1 MRLSCRPLHEYYRG
15 PAGFSSA
22 HRSSYWQS
30 RRLWQLHPI
39 VSHAPHTAQQPLERV
54 NIPRLGWSIA
64 AAFLFLGPA
73 APARAQDVRAELPA
87 SHTVKRGDTL
97 WDLAHTYL
105 GDSYLW
111 PTIYRLNTNQIEDPH
126 WIYPGE
132 VLRLPGQSP
141 AAVIAEQPTSKAGPT
156 VFKRENISRTAGM
169 VAAPAPP
176 AHVAIGDVLRASYVT
191 AERGPRGAGKILFGA
206 DIPGIDK
213 ERLTTNFQMFD
224 KLAMVPPV
232 GSVAAEHEKFI
243 SYRLGETIDNFGTVV
258 IPTALL
264 QVVRAPRNGEAAI
277 VEVLELYGQVEAN
290 ARVVALDTTGAGV
303 TSRPLPYRD
312 TRRTTVRAIHRPAVL
327 PSLEYDVIFDL
338 SSKDGMRIGDEVQIF
353 RPRESPILDERPGI
367 PEVAIAT
374 GQVVRVT
381 PYGSTAR
388 ITSQQQ
394 PAIRVG
400 ESVRLTARMP

>member
-1 MRLSCRPLHEYYRG
+1 M
-15 PAGFSSA
+15 
-22 HRSSYWQS
+22 
-30 RRLWQLHPI
+30 
-39 VSHAPHTAQQPLERV
+39 
-54 NIPRLGWSIA
+54 NIPRLGWSIPA
-64 AAFLFLGPA
+64 AAILFLA
-73 APARAQDVRAELPA
+73 SATVVRAQDVRADLPS

-105 GDSYLW
+105 GDPYLW

-132 VLRLPGQSP
+132 VLRLPGQAP
-141 AAVIAEQPTSKAGPT
+141 AAVIAEQPASKAGPT
-156 VFKRENISRTAGM
+156 VFKNESISRSAGM
-169 VAAPAPP
+169 VAAPAPR
-176 AHVAIGDVLRASYVT
+176 AHVALGDVLRASFVT
-191 AERGPRGAGKILFGA
+191 VEKGPHGPGKILFGA
-206 DIPGIDK
+206 DIPGIAMD
-213 ERLTTNFQMFD
+213 RLTHNYQMFD

-232 GSVAAEHEKFI
+232 GSIAGEHEKFI
-243 SYRLGETIDNFGTVV
+243 SYTLGETIENFGTVV
-258 IPTALL
+258 VPTALL

-277 VEVLELYGQVEAN
+277 VEVLEIYGTVDAD
-290 ARVVALDTTGAGV
+290 AKVIALDTTGAGV
-303 TSRPLPYRD
+303 TSRPMPYRD
-312 TRRTTVRAIHRPAVL
+312 ARMTKIRAIHRPAVL
-327 PSLEYDVIFDL
+327 PSLNYDVLFDL
-338 SSKDGMRIGDEVQIF
+338 SSKDGMKIGDEVQIF
-353 RPRESPILDERPGI
+353 RPREQAIQDERPAI